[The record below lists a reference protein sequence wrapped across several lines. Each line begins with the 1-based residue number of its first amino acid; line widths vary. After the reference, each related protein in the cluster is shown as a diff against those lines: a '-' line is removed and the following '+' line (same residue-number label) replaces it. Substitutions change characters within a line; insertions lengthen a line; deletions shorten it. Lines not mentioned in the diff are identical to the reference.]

1 MGYQKFVLCLALLSV
16 LGVNAGDISNDTTEE
31 TEEAGFNIPG
41 GKFHIDD
48 EDELSDLTEK
58 VTKNLAKISEKENG
72 PSLEFIKVHSAI
84 YRVVAG
90 FIYELE
96 AEINENKT
104 PVNCTI
110 SLWEK
115 PWLDFEKFDVDCGDD
130 EKHKYQYLSKSD
142 PDSEMTTAKPKSD
155 KE

>member
-1 MGYQKFVLCLALLSV
+1 MGYRKFVLCFAVFLCV
-16 LGVNAGDISNDTTEE
+16 LGANAGDIDTNDDIDADIQ
-31 TEEAGFNIPG
+31 EAGFNIPG
-41 GKFHIDD
+41 GKFLIDD

-58 VTKNLAKISEKENG
+58 VTTNLAKISEKKNG
-72 PSLEFIKVHSAI
+72 TSLEFIRIHSAI

-115 PWLDFEKFDVDCGDD
+115 PWLDFEKFDVECGDD
-130 EKHKYQYLSKSD
+130 EKHKYQYLSQPD
-142 PDSEMTTAKPKSD
+142 PDIEINTTKK
-155 KE
+155 